1 MKIKLNKKSNENLE
15 KDEIYLELQ
24 YCSENK
30 EVQHLINYINNY
42 KVRDKNTVVVLTD
55 DYTLIEIH
63 IKDIIIFYSDKKH
76 NYCKVKNN
84 RYRIKSKL
92 YEIEKE
98 NTDFIRVSKSC
109 IVNIK
114 HIEKFDISETGKMIV
129 KLDDSSEQIVSRRRI
144 SSIMKYL
151 NERMV

>member
-129 KLDDSSEQIVSRRRI
+129 KLDDSSEQIFSRRRI